1 MTDDRHVLSAAEAQA
16 AGRRLEQIQR
26 QVETALQGKRGAIRL
41 ALCAILGGGHLLI
54 EDLPGVGKT
63 TLAQALARALGLDF
77 SRIQFTSDLLP
88 SDVIGAQVFDQRTA
102 EFSFRPGPIF
112 SQVVLADEINRAPPR
127 TQSALLEAMSEGQ
140 VSVDGKAHAL
150 PRPFAV
156 LATQNPLDQ
165 SGTYP
170 LPDSQLDRFVLRI
183 SIGYPAPPVERA
195 LILAR
200 AAMPSP
206 LDQIAA
212 CADAPDLIALQRQAQ
227 RVRVEASVADYLVRI
242 VQATRATKLL
252 SVGASTRGL
261 LALASAA
268 RAHALID
275 GRDFLLPDDVRALAP
290 AVLAHRVQVAAG
302 AGDPLATRAES
313 ERIIQALLE
322 RTELPA

>member
-1 MTDDRHVLSAAEAQA
+1 MTDDRQQLSTAEAQA
-16 AGRRLEQIQR
+16 AGQCLEQILR
-26 QVETALQGKRGAIRL
+26 RVETVIQGKRGAIRL
-41 ALCAILGGGHLLI
+41 ALCAILGSGHLLI

-88 SDVIGAQVFDQRTA
+88 SDVIGAQVFDPRSA
-102 EFSFRPGPIF
+102 EFSFRPGPVF

-140 VSVDGKAHAL
+140 VSVDGVTHAL

-170 LPDSQLDRFVLRI
+170 LPDSQLDRFLLRI
-183 SIGYPAPPVERA
+183 SIGYPPAPVERA
-195 LILAR
+195 LLISRDATK
-200 AAMPSP
+200 SP
-206 LDQIAA
+206 LDRLDAVLDAA
-212 CADAPDLIALQRQAQ
+212 RLSALQRQVQ
-227 RVRVEASVADYLVRI
+227 RVRVETSVADYLVRL

-252 SVGASTRGL
+252 GVGVSTRGL
-261 LALASAA
+261 LALESAA

-275 GRDFLLPDDVRALAP
+275 GRDFLLPDDVRAVAP
-290 AVLAHRVQVAAG
+290 AALAHRVQSASAPG
-302 AGDPLATRAES
+302 SALASRAES
-313 ERIIQALLE
+313 ERIVQALLE
-322 RTELPA
+322 RIELPE